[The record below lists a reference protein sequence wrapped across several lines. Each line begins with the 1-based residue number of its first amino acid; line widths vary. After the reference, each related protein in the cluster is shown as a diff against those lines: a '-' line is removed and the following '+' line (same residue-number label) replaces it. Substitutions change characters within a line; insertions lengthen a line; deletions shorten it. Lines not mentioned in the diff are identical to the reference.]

1 MQLVREKLPTLV
13 RAAVRQ
19 RSGMLLDLACDLAV
33 PPLSY
38 VGLGIGLGVAL
49 EVGVRLALGGLS
61 AGASWTLWA
70 ASAACLLAYVARGVA
85 LSGLGLKAV
94 SALAWA
100 PVYVVWKVI
109 VALKP
114 GRKRGAWIRTRRE
127 SES

>member
-1 MQLVREKLPTLV
+1 
-13 RAAVRQ
+13 
-19 RSGMLLDLACDLAV
+19 MLLDLACDLAV

-38 VGLGIGLGVAL
+38 IGLGVAAGIAL
-49 EVGVRLALGGLS
+49 EVGARLWLGTVTLG
-61 AGASWTLWA
+61 GASWTVWA
-70 ASAACLLAYVARGVA
+70 VSAACLLAYVGRGVQ
-85 LSGLGLKAV
+85 LSGLGFKAV

-114 GRKRGAWIRTRRE
+114 GRKRDAWIRTRRE